1 MGDAEAALGG
11 DGLMGNDEE
20 DVLDELSS
28 ILKSAGDL
36 DVASPASVMC
46 PDPDAAGPRVAAL
59 QPCWESWTPRRS
71 RSGDTRRRITCI
83 IPDAVTLDSPPSRA
97 ESMAQLLDAFGP
109 PIACGAGFGGG
120 PTSTPRPT
128 SPASVPSPKSPSF
141 RTRRFMEILQ
151 TLQAEQEEDD
161 IPLPPPPLPSHEY
174 RRRQGASSSTSSVLA
189 LAGDA

>member
-1 MGDAEAALGG
+1 
-11 DGLMGNDEE
+11 MGNDEE

-71 RSGDTRRRITCI
+71 RSGDMRRRITCI

-97 ESMAQLLDAFGP
+97 ESMAQLLDAF
-109 PIACGAGFGGG
+109 G